1 MTDPGTTN
9 VHSAPAPPPQRAP
22 GAGGGAAAARRWVPP
37 LFDAGWLL
45 LVPGIVIVALM
56 VLLPA
61 VEDLERAR
69 FYRDRARLAEQHAQA
84 RLANHDEY
92 LAALKRGDEGVIRSL
107 AATQLNKAP
116 AGMQLLRPEGE
127 ISTESAAI
135 YDRLEPPALVLN
147 EYRRSYST
155 LEKLALGERTRLWGI
170 GLGALLIFAG
180 LLPGSRD

>member
-1 MTDPGTTN
+1 
-9 VHSAPAPPPQRAP
+9 
-22 GAGGGAAAARRWVPP
+22 
-37 LFDAGWLL
+37 
-45 LVPGIVIVALM
+45 
-56 VLLPA
+56 
-61 VEDLERAR
+61 
-69 FYRDRARLAEQHAQA
+69 
-84 RLANHDEY
+84 
-92 LAALKRGDEGVIRSL
+92 
-107 AATQLNKAP
+107 LNKAP